1 MRNAFSI
8 TLGANVGT
16 TVTAL
21 LAATVTGSWGLVIAL
36 VHFCFNLLGTAMIY
50 PIPAV
55 RDIPVVLAQKL
66 ARLTIKNRFWAVLY
80 VAVVFV
86 VLPLVGMLI
95 FKD

>member
-1 MRNAFSI
+1 
-8 TLGANVGT
+8 
-16 TVTAL
+16 
-21 LAATVTGSWGLVIAL
+21 
-36 VHFCFNLLGTAMIY
+36 MIY